1 MRIIDDAERRNR
13 IARRH
18 GIDPTRRL
26 PDPVAAT
33 RAMTVLHSTEPATV
47 YLSLLAR
54 VQDLS
59 VDDVDTALYVERSL
73 VKQLAMRRTLFVF
86 PRDLLAA
93 AWGSASA
100 RVATTEWARIAKDV
114 TASGLA
120 DDADAWLKSAGD
132 AVLSKLEDGPLTA
145 QQLRELVPEIAGTVR
160 VGSPGSKW
168 GGDIPIGPRVL
179 GQLGARGDIMRGRNS
194 GHWRTSRPAWSLMSQ
209 WLDDVPDPLP
219 AEEGYAELVRRW
231 LRTFGPGTTTD
242 IKWWLGSTVTAVR
255 RSLELVGAVE
265 VSLDSGA
272 TGWVLPDDLEPEP
285 EVEPWAALLPVL
297 DPTTMGWKSRD
308 FYLDPD
314 HTPYL
319 FDSNGNGGS
328 TAWWDGRIVGCWVQ
342 DPDAV
347 VAVVLRED
355 VGADGVA
362 ALDAEANRLTTWL
375 DGTRISSVYT
385 SLQMKS
391 ALLP

>member
-120 DDADAWLKSAGD
+120 DDADAWLKAACD
-132 AVLSKLEDGPLTA
+132 AVLAKLEDGPLTA

-179 GQLGARGDIMRGRNS
+179 GQLGARGDIVRGREQ
-194 GHWRTSRPAWSLMSQ
+194 RPLADL
-209 WLDDVPDPLP
+209 
-219 AEEGYAELVRRW
+219 A
-231 LRTFGPGTTTD
+231 PG
-242 IKWWLGSTVTAVR
+242 
-255 RSLELVGAVE
+255 
-265 VSLDSGA
+265 
-272 TGWVLPDDLEPEP
+272 LEPH
-285 EVEPWAALLPVL
+285 VPV
-297 DPTTMGWKSRD
+297 
-308 FYLDPD
+308 
-314 HTPYL
+314 
-319 FDSNGNGGS
+319 
-328 TAWWDGRIVGCWVQ
+328 A
-342 DPDAV
+342 
-347 VAVVLRED
+347 
-355 VGADGVA
+355 
-362 ALDAEANRLTTWL
+362 
-375 DGTRISSVYT
+375 
-385 SLQMKS
+385 
-391 ALLP
+391 